1 MWKTIQFNKQ
11 NIEYETER
19 AMLIKLPQNG
29 SYKGYKFWHPSKLIR
44 EMKKGKGYFLT
55 LSYTDD
61 FNFKIFKTN
70 KKGEKISE
78 ETVDGEEIAL
88 QFGMLTEAN
97 EESYLEV
104 TEPVKID
111 KEVKVIKELE
121 R

>member
-11 NIEYETER
+11 NIEYETNK
-19 AMLIKLPQNG
+19 AMLIKLPQN
-29 SYKGYKFWHPSKLIR
+29 SNYKGYKFWHPSKLVR

-61 FNFKIFKTN
+61 FNFKIFKTDKRG
-70 KKGEKISE
+70 KKITE

-88 QFGMLTEAN
+88 QFGMLIDAN

-111 KEVKVIKELE
+111 KDVEVIKELE